1 MTEETKKEGKHNPE
15 EEPKP
20 LIEDEVYPKE
30 EPDHPGWLS
39 IAEILK
45 ISDPVFEK
53 SMFLIGYHHS
63 SNVYVLAGDT
73 LTIVDP
79 GNDYTIFNELEKLGY
94 NVLDIKKIVLTHG
107 HRDHCMGVFEFLRYP
122 PVMEKKD
129 VEIII
134 HAGGPAEFKK
144 MLTETGFRLTEIEGG
159 ETLELSGFEWEA
171 IHTPG
176 HTIDSICLYH
186 QATKTAITGDTVLPN
201 AMADP
206 DKAGG
211 GRLDHYLYGLRQ
223 IMKKEV
229 ENILPGHEV
238 PVARTGRQTIEQTY
252 EGVMMEVIDVSSEDK
267 ISWMEG
273 ASKLAEKG
281 LLEEVVFCCN
291 KELALR
297 PGNVGAMQLKA
308 FALNDMGRCEES
320 IEILDQILA
329 EQGDNVHALTAKGH
343 ALLGLQKFDES
354 LPFFDDALAL
364 KPDIEEAQVFK
375 GMALTFLGRHDE
387 AMEIEAFKTA
397 FAERFKDEIDK
408 RQQQKEQDST
418 DQGEDINEG

>member
-1 MTEETKKEGKHNPE
+1 MTEEFKKEDQQNQD

-39 IAEILK
+39 IGEILK

-53 SMFLIGYHHS
+53 SKFLIGYHHS
-63 SNVYVLAGDT
+63 SNVYALAGDT

-79 GNDYTIFNELEKLGY
+79 GNDYTIFGELEKLGY

-107 HRDHCMGVFEFLRYP
+107 HRDHCMGVFEFLRIP
-122 PVMEKKD
+122 RVWEKKEI
-129 VEIII
+129 EIII
-134 HAGGPAEFKK
+134 HAAGPMEFKK
-144 MLTETGFRLTEIEGG
+144 TLQEYGFSLTEIEGG
-159 ETLELSGFEWEA
+159 ETLNLSGFEWEA

-186 QATKTAITGDTVLPN
+186 QATKTAITGDTVLPDTISD
-201 AMADP
+201 A

-211 GRLDHYLYGLRQ
+211 GSLDHYLYGLRQ
-223 IMKKEV
+223 LMQREI
-229 ENILPGHEV
+229 ENILPGHDV

-252 EGVMMEVIDVSSEDK
+252 EALMMQAIDVTSEDK

-273 ASKLAEKG
+273 ASRLAEKG
-281 LLEEVVFCCN
+281 LLGEVVFCCD

-297 PGNVGAMQLKA
+297 PGNVSAMQSKA
-308 FALNDMGRCEES
+308 LALNDMGRCEEA

-329 EQGDNVHALTAKGH
+329 EQGDNAHALATKGH
-343 ALLGLQKFDES
+343 ALLGLQKYEES
-354 LPFFDDALAL
+354 LPYFDDALAL
-364 KPDIEEAQVFK
+364 NPDIEEARVFK

-397 FAERFKDEIDK
+397 FAARFKHEIDK
-408 RQQQKEQDST
+408 RQQEKEQ
-418 DQGEDINEG
+418 E